1 MVDVV
6 AANCPAY
13 LMWDCFSWAVV
24 CTDNVEVCGLFAFGN
39 GGHWDEEHGIGPG
52 VEVPWAKQGVLVVLA
67 KAPSVLQLRASYFH
81 HLTSVG
87 DKCIT
92 MLGGVVPKIWQHGCE
107 VSIMDAGLAAVLVL
121 VVVCCI

>member
-39 GGHWDEEHGIGPG
+39 GGHWDEEHGVGPG
-52 VEVPWAKQGVLVVLA
+52 VEVLWANQ
-67 KAPSVLQLRASYFH
+67 
-81 HLTSVG
+81 
-87 DKCIT
+87 
-92 MLGGVVPKIWQHGCE
+92 
-107 VSIMDAGLAAVLVL
+107 
-121 VVVCCI
+121 